1 MLEPEIAAFIERAS
15 ALYPSHHAAMT
26 PREQRE
32 LYDRYAATL
41 TPPLPSELTTR
52 DASFR
57 TDAGHAIPLRLYRH
71 PAKASEHGTIRG
83 TVLYFHG
90 GGFVL
95 GSLNSHQMVTAR
107 LAADTGLDVIA
118 VDYRLAPEHRAPAAH
133 DDCLEITRAALNH
146 RLPFDLPERVALQLA
161 GDSAGG
167 TLAASVALRLRDE
180 CASGVRGIA
189 LVYPMLGTEPQ
200 LPARDTESDA
210 PMLTLADVHK
220 FRNAY
225 WGTSG
230 GTSGGNNGEKT
241 GERGEENAD
250 PTPGPAWTIPL
261 AATRFDGLPPTLAIG
276 AEHDPLRDD
285 ARVFVE
291 RICEAGGDAR
301 LLIGTGLVHG
311 CWRALET
318 SPGVQAMHRAV
329 CEFLREH
336 ARH

>member
-26 PREQRE
+26 TREQRE

-41 TPPLPSELTTR
+41 TPPLPSELTTP

-71 PAKASEHGTIRG
+71 RAKASEHGTNRG

-95 GSLNSHQMVTAR
+95 GSLNSHQMMTAR

-118 VDYRLAPEHRAPAAH
+118 VGYRLAPEHRAPAAH
-133 DDCLEITRAALNH
+133 DDCLEITRAALNN
-146 RLPFDLPERVALQLA
+146 RLPFDLPDHAGLQLA

-167 TLAASVALRLRDE
+167 TLAASVALRLRDDGV
-180 CASGVRGIA
+180 SGVRGIA

-200 LPARDTESDA
+200 LPARDTEANA

-230 GTSGGNNGEKT
+230 GNSGARDAEK
-241 GERGEENAD
+241 GDR
-250 PTPGPAWTIPL
+250 TPGPAWTIPL
-261 AATRFDGLPPTLAIG
+261 AASRFDGLPPTLAIG

-291 RICEAGGDAR
+291 RIREAGGDAR

-329 CEFLREH
+329 CDFLREH
-336 ARH
+336 AGH

>member
-71 PAKASEHGTIRG
+71 RAKASEHGTIRG

-133 DDCLEITRAALNH
+133 DDCLAITRAALNH
-146 RLPFDLPERVALQLA
+146 RLPFDLPERAALQLA

-220 FRNAY
+220 FRDAY
-225 WGTSG
+225 WG
-230 GTSGGNNGEKT
+230 K
-241 GERGEENAD
+241 GEEAD

-291 RICEAGGDAR
+291 RIREAGGDAR
-301 LLIGTGLVHG
+301 LLVGTGLVHG

-329 CEFLREH
+329 CEFLREN

>member
-1 MLEPEIAAFIERAS
+1 MLEPEIAAFVERAS
-15 ALYPSHHAAMT
+15 ALYPSHHVAMS
-26 PREQRE
+26 PREQRD
-32 LYDRYAATL
+32 LYDRYAAML
-41 TPPLPSELTTR
+41 TPPLPGGLITE
-52 DASFR
+52 DASFH
-57 TDAGHAIPLRLYRH
+57 TDTGHAIPLRLYRQ
-71 PAKASEHGTIRG
+71 PAKAGENGTIRG

-133 DDCLEITRAALNH
+133 HDCLAITRAALNN
-146 RLPFDLPERVALQLA
+146 RLPFDLPESAALQLA

-180 CASGVRGIA
+180 GVSGVRSIA

-200 LPARDTESDA
+200 LPARDSEAHA
-210 PMLTLADVHK
+210 PMLTLADVRK
-220 FRNAY
+220 FRDAY
-225 WGTSG
+225 WGNS
-230 GTSGGNNGEKT
+230 EET
-241 GERGEENAD
+241 GEAA
-250 PTPGPAWTIPL
+250 PGPAWTIPL
-261 AATRFDGLPPTLAIG
+261 AATRFEGLPPTLAIG

-285 ARVFVE
+285 ARAWVE
-291 RICEAGGDAR
+291 RIRAVGGDAR
-301 LLIGTGLVHG
+301 LLIATGLVHG

-318 SPGVQAMHRAV
+318 SPGVQAMHGAV
-329 CEFLREH
+329 CDFLREH